1 MGKEISAKK
10 MTSAGPKSYGW
21 IFSLQ
26 STWVLTHA
34 LFWVPVI
41 GLPALSLVLL
51 APFLGLTRVQRLVW
65 RCAAIYF
72 KITLWAT
79 GAAYTVIGLENL
91 DPDKHY
97 FFACNHEVSQC
108 HSLAAR
114 EFLVSASDE
123 TLIPETQSI
132 YDIPLVFA
140 ALPFWLIAISK
151 SAVAYFPIFGWAIVQ
166 TTTKRFNHWT
176 KVERLCKRDLDRF
189 TGTRSS
195 DGSVRPFKKG
205 GLVLAIQAKMPV
217 VPVAICNTR
226 SILGAKIDSFK
237 EVHKSPIMLII
248 GKPVETVN
256 MAYEDR
262 DKLSVD
268 LQTEVVR
275 MKKLWEQGVGKK
287 YWNHETQ
294 SFWGCW
300 VPTPPF
306 PAPFWGRV
314 LDGYKDFQL

>member
-21 IFSLQ
+21 ILQ

-97 FFACNHEVSQC
+97 FFACNHE
-108 HSLAAR
+108 
-114 EFLVSASDE
+114 
-123 TLIPETQSI
+123 SI

-151 SAVAYFPIFGWAIVQ
+151 SAVAYFPIFGWAVACGGTIFIDRSDHNKAVQ
-166 TTTKRFNHWT
+166 S
-176 KVERLCKRDLDRF
+176 LDKGRKALQARPRSVLLF
-189 TGTRSS
+189 PEGTRSS